1 VALQVGF
8 STSILKK
15 MGSFL
20 NLGLAKPNSLGQ
32 DDDVEESGIKWN
44 EAE

>member
-1 VALQVGF
+1 
-8 STSILKK
+8 
-15 MGSFL
+15 MGSIP